1 MIGWQRYPWNI
12 INFEGK
18 KNNRGGIAF
27 PQSDYCIYICFQFR
41 LRDCE
46 IICKGNRGMIG
57 KAQGIK
63 SLVYGLFDIILRI
76 GGAVAEVCMGM

>member
-1 MIGWQRYPWNI
+1 
-12 INFEGK
+12 
-18 KNNRGGIAF
+18 
-27 PQSDYCIYICFQFR
+27 
-41 LRDCE
+41 
-46 IICKGNRGMIG
+46 MIG